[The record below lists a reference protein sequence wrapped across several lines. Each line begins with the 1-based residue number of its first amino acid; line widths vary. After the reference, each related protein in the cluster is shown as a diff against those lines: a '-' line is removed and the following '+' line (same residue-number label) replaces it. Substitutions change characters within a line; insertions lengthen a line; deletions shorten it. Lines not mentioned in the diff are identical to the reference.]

1 MHVIMLRTGCALI
14 GRICYILVSGEYL
27 DFVLHVMMMT
37 GQILF
42 FFSGEYL
49 DTVSASDK
57 DDPTSDNGRI
67 SYQIEG
73 GGEGKFEINRT
84 SGEFYTTD
92 GAVFEYDIKRQ
103 YQILVSRL
111 FLTLNAPIATKVVCF
126 SRLLKCLSASM
137 ANSVDS
143 DQTAP
148 IGAVCSG
155 FTLFASILNSSVM

>member
-1 MHVIMLRTGCALI
+1 
-14 GRICYILVSGEYL
+14 
-27 DFVLHVMMMT
+27 MMMT
-37 GQILF
+37 GQILLF
-42 FFSGEYL
+42 FFSSGEYL

-111 FLTLNAPIATKVVCF
+111 ILTLNTPITAKVVCF
-126 SRLLKCLSASM
+126 SCLLKCLSTSM

-143 DQTAP
+143 DQTAQKHFFL
-148 IGAVCSG
+148 IKHMHDDSAKIRID
-155 FTLFASILNSSVM
+155 LHMAHA

>member
-1 MHVIMLRTGCALI
+1 
-14 GRICYILVSGEYL
+14 
-27 DFVLHVMMMT
+27 MMMT
-37 GQILF
+37 GQILLLL
-42 FFSGEYL
+42 FSGEYL

-111 FLTLNAPIATKVVCF
+111 FLKSTCDNYQYFLSLEWSV
-126 SRLLKCLSASM
+126 RL
-137 ANSVDS
+137 
-143 DQTAP
+143 
-148 IGAVCSG
+148 
-155 FTLFASILNSSVM
+155 